1 MTKKLVTVA
10 LLSVIAVASCKKSTT
25 SVTVEPPPVDSTM
38 YYTYSM
44 NSIYTS
50 LKNQPKTVTFNP
62 AVGGQVVGNS
72 GTVYSFPANAF
83 QPASGGS
90 VSGNITLMLTEYLS
104 KGDMI
109 FSRVMPVSDG
119 RALISGGELLVEA
132 KQGGTQ
138 LYLRPGYTFT
148 AAVPQKGI
156 VSTGMS
162 FYYGRT
168 VNTTTNPINWVTGT
182 GAGVASTFGDTVT
195 LLSDSVG
202 YIAAGKDF
210 ISPNYQS
217 FSITVNGVTFDD
229 SDHVQ
234 AYAVYDNYRAVH
246 PLTGRYHQ
254 KFSVNEVHSQPMH
267 FVVYTVYRGDF
278 YAGISA
284 NSVTPLTGGNY
295 SVNLTKQNP
304 ITFLHTVN
312 GL

>member
-1 MTKKLVTVA
+1 MIKKLVPVA
-10 LLSVIAVASCKKSTT
+10 LLSVVAFASCSRN
-25 SVTVEPPPVDSTM
+25 SRIEVTPDPVDSTT

-50 LKNQPKTVTFNP
+50 LKLQPKTVTFDP
-62 AVGGQVVGNS
+62 SVGGRVIGNS
-72 GTVYSFPANAF
+72 GTVYTFPANAF
-83 QPASGGS
+83 QPSSGGS
-90 VSGNITLMLTEYLS
+90 VTGTISLMLTEYLS

-132 KQGGTQ
+132 KQGNSK
-138 LYLRPGYTFT
+138 LYLRPGVTFT
-148 AAVPQKGI
+148 AEVPQKGI
-156 VSTGMS
+156 ISTGMS
-162 FYYGRT
+162 FYYGQ
-168 VNTTTNPINWVTGT
+168 VVDASTNPINWLTGT
-182 GAGVASTFGDTVT
+182 GGAGTASTFGDTVT
-195 LLSDSVG
+195 ITSDSVG

-210 ISPNYQS
+210 TSPSYQS
-217 FSITVNGVTFDD
+217 FSITVNGVQFDD

-234 AYAVYDNYRAVH
+234 AYAVYDDYRAVH

-254 KFSVNEVHSQPMH
+254 KFTVNEVNSKPMH

-278 YAGISA
+278 YGGISS

-295 SVNLTKQNP
+295 TVNLTKQNP
-304 ITFLHTVN
+304 ITFLQTVN